1 MTNGAIPLKN
11 SESIG
16 NVLLIGGS
24 SDSVALAKALKVGGF
39 SIILVDIDLLCVA
52 RSYCDVFINLSTF
65 DYEDQIILLKKYEI
79 YYCVTRSS
87 GIAAKNCFQLNEL
100 IRFKKKT
107 TLSDDLLDKSKL
119 PDFCAEHNIL
129 HPITTLNIGLS
140 GVNKL
145 DYPIILKPIYEI
157 IGKITTF
164 KIANNVEMTKLVE
177 KSDQNSHVNQS
188 IVQQYLDG
196 DDYSLLGFSHYGV
209 YCPFGL
215 FRERNNMVSG
225 KVQHDGFVLLDK
237 LLMDPFI
244 KIAEVLASAIEI
256 PLCPLNM
263 GFRVCEGRIFLLEC
277 NLDFGGEGVIE
288 ILTDFNNDDVFGQF
302 VSKICWK
309 HKESG

>member
-129 HPITTLNIGLS
+129 HLLICQ
-140 GVNKL
+140 
-145 DYPIILKPIYEI
+145 ILLK
-157 IGKITTF
+157 
-164 KIANNVEMTKLVE
+164 
-177 KSDQNSHVNQS
+177 
-188 IVQQYLDG
+188 
-196 DDYSLLGFSHYGV
+196 
-209 YCPFGL
+209 
-215 FRERNNMVSG
+215 
-225 KVQHDGFVLLDK
+225 
-237 LLMDPFI
+237 
-244 KIAEVLASAIEI
+244 
-256 PLCPLNM
+256 
-263 GFRVCEGRIFLLEC
+263 
-277 NLDFGGEGVIE
+277 
-288 ILTDFNNDDVFGQF
+288 
-302 VSKICWK
+302 
-309 HKESG
+309 